1 MKITKERLI
10 EIIKEELSSLQ
21 EGKYEWNSE
30 EMKQLKADLKAL
42 GRDDIVGILLT
53 RYQYGPDGEMEMIH
67 NMAKAKDMEALNRV
81 YEKAKAMSIPA
92 N

>member
-10 EIIKEELSSLQ
+10 EIIKEELNSLR
-21 EGKYEWNSE
+21 EGSYEWNSK
-30 EMKQLKADLKAL
+30 EMEQLKADLKAI
-42 GRDDIVGILLT
+42 GRDDIVGVLLT

-67 NMAKAKDMEALNRV
+67 NMAKKKDMDGLDLV
-81 YEKAKAMSIPA
+81 YKKAKKMNIPA